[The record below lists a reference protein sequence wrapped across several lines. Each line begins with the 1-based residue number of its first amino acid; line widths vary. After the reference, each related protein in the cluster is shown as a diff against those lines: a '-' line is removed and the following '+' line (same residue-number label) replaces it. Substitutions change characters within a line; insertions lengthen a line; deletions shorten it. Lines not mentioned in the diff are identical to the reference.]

1 MNQLNLTV
9 SERVDIVGEAESSRR
24 FCFFHSYLLTCSAI
38 MCREAGAIEIVLS
51 SFCGMT
57 LAMVS
62 LVNLIIFIS
71 FAIINEAAEFVM
83 VVQDQQRFWASI
95 AKLSR
100 LCRYRPT
107 YCPQGSRFCGACW
120 TFVILRAWV
129 EDEEKSFSYNYE

>member
-1 MNQLNLTV
+1 
-9 SERVDIVGEAESSRR
+9 
-24 FCFFHSYLLTCSAI
+24 

-51 SFCGMT
+51 SFCCMT

-62 LVNLIIFIS
+62 LMNLVIFIS

-95 AKLSR
+95 AKLNR

-129 EDEEKSFSYNYE
+129 EDEEKYFSYNYELPFWPCNILLLIFEFDFGCVQERRGEIIVLTRPGRHF

>member
-1 MNQLNLTV
+1 
-9 SERVDIVGEAESSRR
+9 
-24 FCFFHSYLLTCSAI
+24 

-51 SFCGMT
+51 SFCCMT

-62 LVNLIIFIS
+62 LMNLVIFIS

-95 AKLSR
+95 AKLNR

-120 TFVILRAWV
+120 TFVILRAGV
-129 EDEEKSFSYNYE
+129 EDEERFFLIITNNQSGHAVFYC